1 MNKDRRKAIRK
12 EVSNLKAAVIGNNI
26 NAINKRLT
34 EIYNNVEF
42 IYDQEEY
49 YMDNIPE
56 NMQNGSKYEKA
67 EDACSNLG
75 EAMDYI
81 YIARDCVDDE
91 NQLIANINKAIEY
104 LLNATV

>member
-12 EVSNLKAAVIGNNI
+12 EISNLKVAVTVKNDSVVV
-26 NAINKRLT
+26 KKLT

-49 YMDNIPE
+49 YMDNMPE

-67 EDACSNLG
+67 EDACNNLG

-81 YIARDCVDDE
+81 YIARDCVNDKS
-91 NQLIANINKAIEY
+91 QLITYVNKAIEY
-104 LLNATV
+104 LLSATV